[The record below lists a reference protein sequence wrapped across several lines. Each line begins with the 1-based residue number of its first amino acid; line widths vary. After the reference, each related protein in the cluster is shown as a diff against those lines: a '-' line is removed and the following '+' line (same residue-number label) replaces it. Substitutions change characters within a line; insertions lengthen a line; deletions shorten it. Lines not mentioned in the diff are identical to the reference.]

1 MSVGQ
6 DSLLSTQRSEYNGAA
21 QDFLLKLP
29 GINSKNYRYTL
40 HRATGYMDCDPR
52 PVSRYVLDGVR
63 DLQELVSL
71 SQPQLEQLLGNSTNA
86 SLLFSFL
93 HSNSTTD

>member
-1 MSVGQ
+1 M
-6 DSLLSTQRSEYNGAA
+6 A
-21 QDFLLKLP
+21 
-29 GINSKNYRYTL
+29 
-40 HRATGYMDCDPR
+40 R
-52 PVSRYVLDGVR
+52 PVSRYVLDGVK

-93 HSNSTTD
+93 HSNSATD